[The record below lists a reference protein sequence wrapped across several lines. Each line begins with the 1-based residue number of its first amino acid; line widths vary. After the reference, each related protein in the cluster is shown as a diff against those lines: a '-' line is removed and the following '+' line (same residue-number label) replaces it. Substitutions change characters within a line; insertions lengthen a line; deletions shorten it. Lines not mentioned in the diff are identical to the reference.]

1 MSRIPR
7 AISQSFIAAFLLIGL
22 TTLGSNS
29 FSAPIQSALPQTNK
43 RESTDWMLGA
53 QPPSPKSTTHYVG
66 KVPSVTEG
74 GKAITFVSGK
84 PAIAYSPER
93 LSALG
98 SAAGPGR
105 NAANLFPISGQDWE
119 QSRAHVVLPSKINQG
134 AAVETKTAA
143 PSTRGTRVG
152 VLSAGGNASPQ
163 GPASIA
169 ELARALNYN
178 PDVIYQY
185 VHNNVEV
192 YPIYGTQKGSF
203 GTVLDNQGTVYDQAM
218 LMVDLLRASGYTA
231 SFTTGV
237 IKYTAAQFNSMYG
250 VDTSNVCGVLNLL
263 GKGGVPVY
271 AATAVNPGQC
281 PGNTS
286 ALVDV
291 SVGHIWVKTVING
304 TTYYFDPSF
313 KTHSFKTGIDL
324 ASSSIT
330 GYNATTFLNSAK
342 SGATITADYVQN
354 INRTNIRNNLTTYAN
369 NLATYLRANMPTA
382 TLDDVVGGK
391 SIDLIYG
398 AIPHYTSPP
407 LQNTAYALQDQTDVP
422 ISMKVTLRIQ
432 YQGID
437 QTYTSDAIYGHRLT
451 ITYNASN
458 QPILSLDGTAV
469 GSPGTAPS
477 PGASTP
483 LTLTVTHNAFGTTG
497 GDQTINQTIVAK
509 PGNIFVIANAWGP
522 TGRGLA
528 NFFQTALGNLR
539 ASGAADTSDAVGG
552 TTLALLAAQW
562 LGQAYQAYYLSERLS
577 GTSIL
582 PYHDVGVAGYVGS
595 SYVDLPGGMVGLA
608 NVAGDS
614 TKEPL
619 ALYQT
624 AMHTSILEST
634 VVQQVSTVS
643 AASTVKLID
652 LAAAAGQPIY
662 NATSSNYASAVQP
675 NLLNCS
681 AYFGTFNSYL
691 SAGYNLILPQHCDI
705 TENSWTGA
713 GYYFFGPNILG
724 AMIKGNLAG
733 GYMTLGQ
740 YLSTLSP
747 LAQLASPFPL
757 AMYNLPV
764 NVLQNG
770 SIQIGSLQG
779 QPFNYVGDPIGLAS
793 GNFTYNRDDLTS
805 GVEQFPQSLTFSR
818 LYSSSAKNQ
827 DGVLGKGWAH
837 NFNATAKVNSDGYQG
852 MGEDSALDA
861 VATLVE
867 MKASLDLLSD
877 TSHPIEKLV
886 TATLGQRWFGDQLI
900 NNTVIVTQGLNGE
913 VFVKLPDGSYNPPP
927 GNSSKL
933 TLNGDGT
940 YSYDTVHHNT
950 MHFNSSGNIDTY
962 KDANGTQVNYS
973 YTGNNLTSV
982 SNGFWRT
989 LNFTYTN
996 GRVSQVSD
1004 GARTVKYGYDTSGN
1018 LTTFTDTMSK
1028 STTYGY
1034 GLPGQLTQ
1042 IFYPSFPS
1050 TAGVTN
1056 VYDSL
1061 GRIQTQTN
1069 ARGKTYSYYFA
1080 GSRALESAPGGITR
1094 LSYLDVLGNVLQ
1106 QADPLFNV
1114 TQFAYDGQGRVIT
1127 KILPQG
1133 NGFSY
1138 TYDDASCAS
1147 SDKRCT
1153 QNVKSTTQ
1161 FGPSGSGLAPLVR
1174 SFTYES
1180 AYNKVATETDARGNV
1195 TSYTYAPWGDIATVT
1210 SPVDASGVAPWTA
1223 YDYYSWTPTGF
1234 PTMYLLWKT
1243 TVKTSASNSTA
1254 TTRTYDWAHHEV
1266 PATTTV
1272 DAGTGTL
1279 NLTTTY
1285 TYDDI
1290 GNLTVVDGPR
1300 TDVTDTVTTGY
1311 DSERRPIVVTDA
1323 LGKQTQTTYDADGRP
1338 IAVARQIGTQW
1349 LTNCTRYSATGKV
1362 IRAWGPSL
1370 TASATTC
1377 PAEAAPVPITDTAY
1391 DDLDRPYQKTQ
1402 YLAAADGGNRVTTTV
1417 YNVDD
1422 TINTIQKATGTAQQ
1436 QNYVQ
1441 YTYTPNGKLNSS
1453 ADAKNNLTVYA
1464 YNGFDR
1470 LTNQYYP
1477 LPNTPGSA
1485 NSNDYDGYTYDPNG
1499 NVVTIR
1505 KRSGDTITQ
1514 TWDNLN
1520 RLTARTY
1527 PNSANN
1533 VQFGY
1538 DLRGLRTASQYT
1550 NGSYAVSYAWDNA
1563 GRLLNATAGGK
1574 TLNFQYDAASNRTQT
1589 TWPDGFN
1596 TTTSYDALNRPS
1608 VIKENGSTALA
1619 TYTYD
1624 DLSRATTLAFGN
1636 GTSIQRGYDNQG
1648 GLSTLTN
1655 ALTAPGDQVQYTY
1668 ARNQILDVTSVTPSN
1683 LAYQWS
1689 SGTIGS
1695 QSYTADGLNRYTT
1708 AAGGSAGYDNNG
1720 NVASYGGWSYGYD
1733 LDNRLVSGST
1743 GLFSTVSLV
1752 YDPESRLRQT
1762 VEPNGLGSLTTNML
1776 YDDTKLVAEY
1786 DSSGNILRRYVQG
1799 SGADN
1804 PLVWYEGSGTANK
1817 NWLYVDQSGSVVATA
1832 NAAGVKTATYTYGPF
1847 GEPNATS
1854 GTRFRYTGQQLIGSL
1869 GLYYYKARFYSPGL
1883 GRFFQTDPVG
1893 NRDDQNLY
1901 AYVGNN
1907 SINRTDSD
1915 GLTGTVVGS
1924 DSLQIAGDYIW
1935 GHGDRHVS
1943 DPDAARAEIGAHLP
1957 PIGDVGGPFWGVTP
1971 NYIYR
1976 VFPLPS
1982 GDVNVGTYFYRPSGI
1997 PY

>member
-1 MSRIPR
+1 MSRLSR
-7 AISQSFIAAFLLIGL
+7 AAFQNTVNLFVFVGL
-22 TTLGSNS
+22 TAFGSIS
-29 FSAPIQSALPQTNK
+29 FAAPIQTVLPLPKKAGT
-43 RESTDWMLGA
+43 EWMLGA
-53 QPPSPKSTTHYVG
+53 QPPSPKSAKHFVG
-66 KVPSVTEG
+66 KESPATGVGQPV
-74 GKAITFVSGK
+74 TFVSGK
-84 PAIAYSPER
+84 PAIAYSQER
-93 LSALG
+93 LSALAN
-98 SAAGPGR
+98 SQGPGR
-105 NAANLFPISGQDWE
+105 NAVNLFPISGRDWE
-119 QSRAHVVLPSKINQG
+119 QSRARVVLPAKVNQG
-134 AAVETKTAA
+134 ATVETKTVA
-143 PSTRGTRVG
+143 PSTRTGRTNV
-152 VLSAGGNASPQ
+152 VSADGNVSPQ

-169 ELARALNYN
+169 ELARALNFN

-203 GTVLDNQGTVYDQAM
+203 GAVLDNQGTVYDQAM

-237 IKYTAAQFNSMYG
+237 IKYTAAQFNSLYG

-263 GKGGVPVY
+263 GKGGIPIY

-291 SVGHIWVKTVING
+291 SLAHVWVKTVING
-304 TTYYFDPSF
+304 TTYYFDPSY
-313 KTHSFKTGIDL
+313 KTHSFKTGINL
-324 ASSSIT
+324 ASSSTT
-330 GYNATTFLNSAK
+330 GYDATTYLNSAK
-342 SGATITADYVQN
+342 SGASITANYVQN

-369 NLATYLRANMPTA
+369 NLAAYLRANMPTA
-382 TLDDVVGGK
+382 TVDDVVGGK

-422 ISMKVTLRIQ
+422 ISMKATLRIQ

-451 ITYNASN
+451 ITYNSAN
-458 QPILSLDGTAV
+458 QPILTLDGAAV
-469 GSPGTAPS
+469 GSPGTAPPS
-477 PGASTP
+477 GASTT
-483 LTLTVTHNAFGTTG
+483 LTLTATHNAYGTTAANL
-497 GDQTINQTIVAK
+497 TINQTIVAK
-509 PGNIFVIANAWGP
+509 PGNVFTIANAWGP
-522 TGRGLA
+522 TGRGLP
-528 NFFQTALGNLR
+528 NSYQTALANLR
-539 ASGAADTSDAVGG
+539 AAGVADTSEAVGG
-552 TTLALLAAQW
+552 TTLAVLAAHW
-562 LGQAYQAYYLSERLS
+562 LGQTSRMQSLSERLS
-577 GTSIL
+577 NTSIL
-582 PYHDVGVAGYVGS
+582 VHHDIGIAGYTGAS
-595 SYVDLPGGMVGLA
+595 SYVDLPGGTFG
-608 NVAGDS
+608 VASVSGDS
-614 TKEPL
+614 NSETI
-619 ALYQT
+619 AFYQQG
-624 AMHTSILEST
+624 MHSSILEST
-634 VVQQVSTVS
+634 VVQQISSVS

-652 LAAAAGQPIY
+652 AAAAAGQPIY
-662 NATSSNYASAVQP
+662 NATSANYSTAVQP
-675 NLLNCS
+675 NLVNCS
-681 AYFGTFNSYL
+681 NYYGTFSSYL
-691 SAGYNLILPQHCDI
+691 SSGFNLILPQHCDL
-705 TENSWTGA
+705 TENSWTGV
-713 GYYFFGPNILG
+713 GYFVQSPVFLG
-724 AMIKGNLAG
+724 ALITGNLAG
-733 GYMTLGQ
+733 GFMTLGQ

-747 LAQLASPFPL
+747 LAQVASPFPPS
-757 AMYNLPV
+757 MYNLPV
-764 NVLQNG
+764 TVLNNG
-770 SIQIGSLQG
+770 ALQIGPSLQG
-779 QPFNYVGDPIGLAS
+779 EPLNYAGDPIGLAA
-793 GNFTYNRDDLTS
+793 GNFTYSRDDISS
-805 GVEQFPQSLTFSR
+805 GVGLFPQRLTFSR
-818 LYSSSAKNQ
+818 MYSSSAKNQ
-827 DGVLGKGWAH
+827 DSVLGKGWAH

-861 VATLVE
+861 VAALVE
-867 MKASLDLLSD
+867 MKASSDLLVD
-877 TSHPIEKLV
+877 ASHPIEKLV
-886 TATLGQRWFGDQLI
+886 IATLGQRWFGDQLI

-933 TLNGDGT
+933 ILNGDST

-973 YTGNNLTSV
+973 YTGSNLTSV

-989 LNFTYTN
+989 LNFSYAN
-996 GRVSQVSD
+996 GRISQVSD
-1004 GARTVKYGYDTSGN
+1004 GARTVQYGYDTNGN

-1034 GLPGQLTQ
+1034 GLPGQMTQ

-1061 GRIQTQTN
+1061 GRVQTQTN

-1114 TQFAYDGQGRVIT
+1114 TQFAYDGQGRLIT

-1147 SDKRCT
+1147 SEKRCT
-1153 QNVKSTTQ
+1153 QNVKSITQ
-1161 FGPSGSGLAPLVR
+1161 FAPSGSGLAPLIR

-1195 TSYTYAPWGDIATVT
+1195 TTYTYAPWGDIATVT

-1234 PTMYLLWKT
+1234 PTMYLVWKT

-1266 PATTTV
+1266 PATSTV
-1272 DAGTGTL
+1272 DAGSGTL
-1279 NLTTTY
+1279 NLTTSY
-1285 TYDDI
+1285 IYDDI

-1300 TDVTDTVTTGY
+1300 TDVVDTVTTSY
-1311 DSERRPIVVTDA
+1311 DSERRPTVVTDA

-1338 IAVARQIGTQW
+1338 TAVARQIGTQW
-1349 LTNCTRYSATGKV
+1349 LTSCSRYSATGKV

-1391 DDLDRPYQKTQ
+1391 DDLDRPYQKTE

-1441 YTYTPNGKLNSS
+1441 YTYTPNGNLNSS
-1453 ADAKNNLTVYA
+1453 ADAKNNLTVYE

-1470 LTNQYYP
+1470 LTNRYYP

-1485 NSNDYDGYTYDPNG
+1485 NSSDYDGYTYDANG
-1499 NVVTIR
+1499 NVSAIR

-1527 PNSANN
+1527 PNSASN

-1538 DLRGLRTASQYT
+1538 DLRGLRTASQYA

-1563 GRLLNATAGGK
+1563 GRLLNTSAGGK
-1574 TLNFQYDAASNRTQT
+1574 TLNFQYDAAGNRTQT

-1608 VIKENGSTALA
+1608 VIKENGSAALA
-1619 TYTYD
+1619 TYNYD
-1624 DLSRATTLAFGN
+1624 DLSRATTITFGN
-1636 GTSIQRGYDNQG
+1636 GTSVQRGYDNQG

-1655 ALTAPGDQVQYTY
+1655 ALTAAGDQVQYTY
-1668 ARNQILDVTSVTPSN
+1668 ARNQVLDVTSVTPSN

-1689 SGTIGS
+1689 GGTIGT
-1695 QSYTADGLNRYTT
+1695 QSYTADGLNRYTA
-1708 AAGGSAGYDNNG
+1708 AAGSSVGYDNNG
-1720 NVASYGGWSYGYD
+1720 NVASYGGWTYAYD
-1733 LDNRLVSGST
+1733 LDNRLVSGTT
-1743 GLFSTVSLV
+1743 GLFSTVSLA
-1752 YDPESRLRQT
+1752 YDAENRLRQT

-1776 YDDTKLVAEY
+1776 YDGTKLVAEY
-1786 DSSGNILRRYVQG
+1786 DSSGNVLRRYVHG
-1799 SGADN
+1799 SGVDN
-1804 PLVWYEGSGTANK
+1804 PLVWYEGSGTTSK
-1817 NWLYVDQSGSVVATA
+1817 NWFYTDQLGSVVATA
-1832 NAAGVKTATYTYGPF
+1832 NATGGKTATYTYGPF
-1847 GEPNATS
+1847 GEPNATT
-1854 GTRFRYTGQQLIGSL
+1854 GIRFRYTGQQLIGSL
-1869 GLYYYKARFYSPGL
+1869 GLYYYKARFYSSGL
-1883 GRFFQTDPVG
+1883 GRFFQTDPIG
-1893 NRDDQNLY
+1893 YQDDQNLY
-1901 AYVGNN
+1901 AYGGNN
-1907 SINRTDSD
+1907 PINRSD
-1915 GLTGTVVGS
+1915 PSGQSGVVTGESYSVAGNFGDRPCQGPLCKSGGNYGDTGMYYIGNGYRCWGCAVFLTGMEGQPYS
-1924 DSLQIAGDYIW
+1924 DQKQVLQ
-1935 GHGDRHVS
+1935 
-1943 DPDAARAEIGAHLP
+1943 
-1957 PIGDVGGPFWGVTP
+1957 PFLAQPG
-1971 NYIYR
+1971 
-1976 VFPLPS
+1976 S
-1982 GDVNVGTYFYRPSGI
+1982 GD
-1997 PY
+1997 

>member
-1 MSRIPR
+1 M
-7 AISQSFIAAFLLIGL
+7 
-22 TTLGSNS
+22 
-29 FSAPIQSALPQTNK
+29 
-43 RESTDWMLGA
+43 
-53 QPPSPKSTTHYVG
+53 
-66 KVPSVTEG
+66 
-74 GKAITFVSGK
+74 K
-84 PAIAYSPER
+84 P
-93 LSALG
+93 
-98 SAAGPGR
+98 
-105 NAANLFPISGQDWE
+105 
-119 QSRAHVVLPSKINQG
+119 
-134 AAVETKTAA
+134 
-143 PSTRGTRVG
+143 
-152 VLSAGGNASPQ
+152 
-163 GPASIA
+163 
-169 ELARALNYN
+169 
-178 PDVIYQY
+178 
-185 VHNNVEV
+185 
-192 YPIYGTQKGSF
+192 
-203 GTVLDNQGTVYDQAM
+203 
-218 LMVDLLRASGYTA
+218 
-231 SFTTGV
+231 
-237 IKYTAAQFNSMYG
+237 
-250 VDTSNVCGVLNLL
+250 
-263 GKGGVPVY
+263 
-271 AATAVNPGQC
+271 
-281 PGNTS
+281 
-286 ALVDV
+286 
-291 SVGHIWVKTVING
+291 
-304 TTYYFDPSF
+304 
-313 KTHSFKTGIDL
+313 
-324 ASSSIT
+324 
-330 GYNATTFLNSAK
+330 
-342 SGATITADYVQN
+342 
-354 INRTNIRNNLTTYAN
+354 
-369 NLATYLRANMPTA
+369 
-382 TLDDVVGGK
+382 
-391 SIDLIYG
+391 
-398 AIPHYTSPP
+398 
-407 LQNTAYALQDQTDVP
+407 
-422 ISMKVTLRIQ
+422 TLRIQ

-437 QTYTSDAIYGHRLT
+437 QTYSSDAIYGHRLT
-451 ITYNASN
+451 ITYNSTN
-458 QPILSLDGTAV
+458 QPILTLDGSAV
-469 GSPGTAPS
+469 GSPGTAPPS
-477 PGASTP
+477 GASTI
-483 LTLTVTHNAFGTTG
+483 LTLTATHNAYATTAANL
-497 GDQTINQTIVAK
+497 TINQTIVAK
-509 PGNIFVIANAWGP
+509 PGNVFTIANAWGP
-522 TGRGLA
+522 TGRGLP
-528 NFFQTALGNLR
+528 NYYQTALGNLR
-539 ASGAADTSDAVGG
+539 AAGAADTSEAVGG
-552 TTLALLAAQW
+552 TTLAVVAAHW
-562 LGQAYQAYYLSERLS
+562 LGQTSRMQSLSERLS
-577 GTSIL
+577 NTTFL
-582 PYHDVGVAGYVGS
+582 VHHDIGVAGYTGAS
-595 SYVDLPGGMVGLA
+595 SYVDLPGGTFS
-608 NVAGDS
+608 VASVSGDS
-614 TKEPL
+614 NSETMAFFL
-619 ALYQT
+619 QG
-624 AMHTSILEST
+624 MHSSILEST
-634 VVQQVSTVS
+634 VVQQISSVS

-652 LAAAAGQPIY
+652 TAAAAGQPIY
-662 NATSSNYASAVQP
+662 NATSANYATAVQP
-675 NLLNCS
+675 NLVNCS
-681 AYFGTFNSYL
+681 AYYGTFSSYL
-691 SAGYNLILPQHCDI
+691 SSGFSLVLPQHCDL

-713 GYYFFGPNILG
+713 GYYVQSPVFLG
-724 AMIKGNLAG
+724 ALITGNLAG

-740 YLSTLSP
+740 FLSTLSP
-747 LAQLASPFPL
+747 LAQVASPFPPS
-757 AMYNLPV
+757 MYNLPV
-764 NVLQNG
+764 TVLSDG
-770 SIQIGSLQG
+770 SFRFAPSLQG
-779 QPFNYVGDPIGLAS
+779 GTSLQGEPFNFVADPIGLAA
-793 GNFTYNRDDLTS
+793 GNFTYSRDDLSS
-805 GVEQFPQSLTFSR
+805 GVGLFPQRLTFSR
-818 LYSSSAKNQ
+818 IYSSSAKNQ
-827 DGVLGKGWAH
+827 DSVLGKGWAH
-837 NFNATAKVNSDGYQG
+837 NFSVTAKVNSDGYQG

-861 VATLVE
+861 VAALVE
-867 MKASLDLLSD
+867 MKASSDLLTD
-877 TSHPIEKLV
+877 ASHPIEKLV
-886 TATLGQRWFGDQLI
+886 IATLGQRWFGDQLI

-913 VFVKLPDGSYNPPP
+913 VFVKLPDGSFNPPP

-933 TLNGDGT
+933 ILNGDGT
-940 YSYDTVHHNT
+940 YTYDTVHHNS

-973 YTGNNLTSV
+973 YTGSNLTSV

-989 LNFTYTN
+989 LNFSYTN
-996 GRVSQVSD
+996 GRISQVSD
-1004 GARTVKYGYDTSGN
+1004 GARTVQYGYDANGN
-1018 LTTFTDTMSK
+1018 LTTFTDTLSK

-1034 GLPGQLTQ
+1034 GLPGQITQ

-1061 GRIQTQTN
+1061 GRVQTQTN

-1114 TQFAYDGQGRVIT
+1114 TQFAYDGQGRLIT
-1127 KILPQG
+1127 KTLPQG

-1147 SDKRCT
+1147 SEKRCT
-1153 QNVKSTTQ
+1153 QNVKSITQ
-1161 FGPSGSGLAPLVR
+1161 FAPSGSGLAPLTR

-1180 AYNKVATETDARGNV
+1180 AYNKVATETDARGNA
-1195 TSYTYAPWGDIATVT
+1195 TTYTYAPWGDIATVT

-1300 TDVTDTVTTGY
+1300 TDVTDTVTTSY
-1311 DSERRPIVVTDA
+1311 DSERRPTVVTDA

-1338 IAVARQIGTQW
+1338 IAVARQIGAQW
-1349 LTNCTRYSATGKV
+1349 LTNCSRYSATGKV

-1377 PAEAAPVPITDTAY
+1377 PTEAAPVPITDTAY
-1391 DDLDRPYQKTQ
+1391 DDLDRPYQQTQ

-1422 TINTIQKATGTAQQ
+1422 SINTIQKATGTAQQ

-1470 LTNQYYP
+1470 LTNRYYP
-1477 LPNTPGSA
+1477 LANTPGSA

-1505 KRSGDTITQ
+1505 RRSGGTITQ

-1527 PNSANN
+1527 PSSANN

-1538 DLRGLRTASQYT
+1538 DLRGLRTASQYA

-1563 GRLLNATAGGK
+1563 GRLLNTTAGGR
-1574 TLNFQYDAASNRTQT
+1574 TLNFQYDAAGNRTQT

-1624 DLSRATTLAFGN
+1624 DLSRATTLTFAN

-1648 GLSTLTN
+1648 GLATLTN
-1655 ALTAPGDQVQYTY
+1655 ALTAPGDQVQFVY

-1689 SGTIGS
+1689 GGTTGS

-1708 AAGGSAGYDNNG
+1708 AAGGSVGYDNNG
-1720 NVASYGGWSYGYD
+1720 NVASYSGWSYGYD
-1733 LDNRLVSGST
+1733 LDNRLVSGTT
-1743 GLFSTVSLV
+1743 GLFSTVSLA
-1752 YDPESRLRQT
+1752 YDAEGRLRQT

-1786 DSSGNILRRYVQG
+1786 DSSGNILRRYVHG

-1804 PLVWYEGSGTANK
+1804 PLVWYEGSGTTNK
-1817 NWLYVDQSGSVVATA
+1817 NWFYTDQLGSVVATA
-1832 NAAGVKTATYTYGPF
+1832 NTSGAKTAIYTYGPF

-1893 NRDDQNLY
+1893 SRDDQNLY

-1907 SINRTDSD
+1907 PVNRSDPD
-1915 GLTGTVVGS
+1915 GLTGTIVGT
-1924 DSLQIAGDYIW
+1924 DSFQLAGSYIW

-1982 GDVNVGTYFYRPSGI
+1982 GDVNIGTYFYRPSGI